1 MKSFRLLPL
10 LALLGRLGLTPVF
23 AAPLPSPIT
32 TVAPIV
38 SEELAATPATVEL
51 AITLNPHGYV
61 TQAEVRRST
70 DARLDKACLA
80 AIRQWRYT
88 PPDQDGVAFIQP
100 FRFGGDTIDTTPIA
114 ATRPE
119 PRNRIAPELPEN
131 LVGLS
136 GEVTVFATIDP
147 TGAIAH
153 ASIAKTTHEELNPF
167 CLEAVKHWTFRPATD
182 HGRPIASNVYIPF
195 RFVGANRAPTPA
207 AKVELVDNDQLI
219 PVRQPA
225 PALPD
230 SLLAAGGEASVLMTI
245 NPQGYVVDAVIR
257 SATNDELGQLARR
270 TVLRWKFRPIVR
282 RGVAVTARAVQP
294 IKFGEGSVAVTPV
307 DQLPAVR
314 HSVSPTLPKELEGAS
329 GFAHVV
335 FEIDATGRVVDATI
349 TDCSHEAF
357 RAAVLAVAKE
367 WTFRP
372 ALRSGVAV
380 QSRVSIPFVFGS
392 KLARN

>member
-1 MKSFRLLPL
+1 MKLSRLIPL
-10 LALLGRLGLTPVF
+10 LALLGRLTLAPAS
-23 AAPLPSPIT
+23 AAPLPTPVT
-32 TVAPIV
+32 TVAPMV

-70 DARLDKACLA
+70 DARLNRACLA

-88 PPDQDGVAFIQP
+88 PPEKDGVAFIQP
-100 FRFGGDTIDTTPIA
+100 FRFGGDTIDTTPVA

-131 LVGLS
+131 LVGIS
-136 GEVTVFATIDP
+136 GEVTIAATIDP

-153 ASIAKTTHEELNPF
+153 ASVAKTTHEELNPF
-167 CLEAVKHWTFRPATD
+167 CLEAVKHWTFRPATEN
-182 HGRPIASNVYIPF
+182 GRPIASNVYIPF
-195 RFVGANRAPTPA
+195 RFVGAHRAPAPA
-207 AKVELVDNDQLI
+207 AKVELVDNDQLV
-219 PVRQPA
+219 PLRQPT

-230 SLLAAGGEASVLMTI
+230 SLATAGGEASVLMTI
-245 NPQGYVVDAVIR
+245 DPQGYVVDAVIR
-257 SATNDELGQLARR
+257 SATNDEIGQLARH

-282 RGVAVTARAVQP
+282 QGVAVTARAIQP
-294 IKFGEGSVAVTPV
+294 IKFGQDSVAVTPV

-314 HSVSPTLPKELEGAS
+314 HSVSPALPDELQGAS
-329 GFAHVV
+329 GFANVV
-335 FEIDATGRVVDATI
+335 FEIDATGRVINATVSE
-349 TDCSHEAF
+349 CSHDAF
-357 RAAVLAVAKE
+357 RAAVLAVAKD

-372 ALRSGVAV
+372 ALRSGVAI
-380 QSRVSIPFVFGS
+380 QSRVSVPFVFGS